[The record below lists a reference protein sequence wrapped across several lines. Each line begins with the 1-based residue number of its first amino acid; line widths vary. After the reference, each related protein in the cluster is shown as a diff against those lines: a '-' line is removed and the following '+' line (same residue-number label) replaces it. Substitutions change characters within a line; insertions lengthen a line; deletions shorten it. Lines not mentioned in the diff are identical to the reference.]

1 MKQLQLK
8 LSSLVDV
15 KSHEIN
21 ALLLSCLYFYLL
33 LCGYYIIRPIRDE
46 MVIANGVDN
55 IQWLLLLT
63 MFVLLAIT
71 PTFGWLTKNYRT
83 RQFLSICTAFF
94 ACNLFIFYVFFS
106 FDHRPIWVTR
116 SFFVWV
122 NVFNMFIVSLFW
134 SFMNDIFNQFQAKRL
149 FAFIAAGG
157 TAGALTG
164 PIITNLLVDQFG
176 LSTLLLISSIILSS
190 TIPIILM
197 LSKLPTRNHE
207 PISAQHFNNEA
218 LKGSVWGGL
227 KLIIRSR
234 YLLGISAFIILYAF
248 CITFVQITQAH
259 FIESTYNDPIER
271 TKLFSLIDLAVNGL
285 TLLFQL
291 FLTSRIIKWFGFTT
305 TLLIVPIGITLGFAL
320 LAMSPLLVIMIL
332 IEIFRRSGDYAIM
345 KPVREMLFSVL
356 SREEK
361 YKAKNVIDTLVLRSG
376 NATSAWIYAG
386 IKSLGAS
393 AATIASISVVIA
405 ALWCWISLWLGNQ
418 FQKKSKTNDVNSNDR
433 S

>member
-1 MKQLQLK
+1 M
-8 LSSLVDV
+8 
-15 KSHEIN
+15 
-21 ALLLSCLYFYLL
+21 
-33 LCGYYIIRPIRDE
+33 
-46 MVIANGVDN
+46 
-55 IQWLLLLT
+55 
-63 MFVLLAIT
+63 
-71 PTFGWLTKNYRT
+71 
-83 RQFLSICTAFF
+83 
-94 ACNLFIFYVFFS
+94 
-106 FDHRPIWVTR
+106 
-116 SFFVWV
+116 
-122 NVFNMFIVSLFW
+122 
-134 SFMNDIFNQFQAKRL
+134 
-149 FAFIAAGG
+149 
-157 TAGALTG
+157 
-164 PIITNLLVDQFG
+164 
-176 LSTLLLISSIILSS
+176 
-190 TIPIILM
+190 
-197 LSKLPTRNHE
+197 
-207 PISAQHFNNEA
+207 
-218 LKGSVWGGL
+218 
-227 KLIIRSR
+227 
-234 YLLGISAFIILYAF
+234 
-248 CITFVQITQAH
+248 
-259 FIESTYNDPIER
+259 
-271 TKLFSLIDLAVNGL
+271 NGL